1 MDINILLSTIVL
13 VSFVVT
19 VILAVGSYMA
29 YKLRENRRPHS
40 HISAPDAEPVFFERV
55 VLPVAPRLP
64 PGNERAHGE

>member
-29 YKLRENRRPHS
+29 YKLREHRRPHS
-40 HISAPDAEPVFFERV
+40 HIAASDAESVFFERV
-55 VLPVAPRLP
+55 VLPAPTRLVT
-64 PGNERAHGE
+64 RQ